1 MAIKCSRDPFLDYLS
16 KKDVKNKHI
25 LKNKIIGWCFHN
37 QAGLGCELETFK
49 QRMEIMTI
57 GTGKWRAQRRPD
69 GSDDVF
75 VRVDID
81 FVRLFDPN
89 IDELP

>member
-1 MAIKCSRDPFLDYLS
+1 MAEKCSRNPFLDYLS
-16 KKDVKNKHI
+16 KNNVKNEKI
-25 LKNKIIGWCFHN
+25 LKDKIIGWCFHN

-57 GTGKWRAQRRPD
+57 GTGKWRAQRHPA
-69 GSDDVF
+69 GLDDIF

-81 FVRLFDPN
+81 FVRLFDHN